1 MRGRLR
7 RLPSRRVA
15 AALFLASVGAFLAS
29 PLATGWSFIDLEVYR
44 GGGQALLDGAR
55 VYHLHFHGFLDFTYP
70 PLAAMLFTPL
80 TLLPLAVL
88 QPLVT
93 IVSLALIPYVLRCA
107 LRLPPCRD
115 WLSGEEAT
123 RLALVGAAAGVWLEP
138 IWSTLGYGQINVVVA
153 ALILGDLARPDPAR
167 GKGALIGLA
176 TGLKLTPGIFVVYLL
191 ATRRYRAAA
200 TALAT
205 FAAGVAAGFAVAP
218 REAADFWGGAFLD
231 PARVGRVENAVNQ
244 TLRGAY
250 ARLLHTT
257 GVASWWLATA
267 VLVGAVG
274 LVLAARAGRAGDEA
288 AGFSI
293 CALTG
298 LLVSPISWSHHWT
311 LALPALLLFA
321 VRAHRRASRIGLAA
335 AAGAA
340 AVGYSQL
347 IHWVPHPH
355 PGPLHAELHLDAV
368 QQLLADAYVLLALLG
383 LALAGA
389 LALGLGRTAEHRSV
403 ARAGAIGAPDPAP
416 R

>member
-1 MRGRLR
+1 MLGHLRG
-7 RLPSRRVA
+7 LPSRRVA
-15 AALFLASVGAFLAS
+15 AALFLASVAAFLAS
-29 PLATGWSFIDLEVYR
+29 PLAWGWSFIDLEVYR

-55 VYHLHFHGFLDFTYP
+55 LYHLHFHGFLDFTYP
-70 PLAAMLFTPL
+70 PLAAIFFTPL

-88 QPLVT
+88 KPLVT
-93 IVSLALIPYVLRCA
+93 IVNLALIPVVLRCA
-107 LRLPPCRD
+107 LRLPPGRD
-115 WLSGEEAT
+115 WLTGDQAT
-123 RLALVGAAAGVWLEP
+123 RLALLGAAAGVWLEP

-153 ALILGDLARPDPAR
+153 ALILGDLARPDGAR
-167 GKGALIGLA
+167 GKGVLLGLA

-191 ATRRYRAAA
+191 VTRRYRAAG

-205 FAAGVAAGFAVAP
+205 FAAGVAAGFAIAP
-218 REAADFWGGAFLD
+218 RAAADFWGGAFLD
-231 PARVGRVENAVNQ
+231 PTRVGRVENAVNQ

-257 GVASWWLATA
+257 GVDGWWLPTA
-267 VLVGAVG
+267 ALVGAVG

-321 VRAHRRASRIGLAA
+321 VRAHRRRSRAGLVAA
-335 AAGAA
+335 AAAA
-340 AVGYSQL
+340 AIGYSQL

-368 QQLLADAYVLLALLG
+368 QQLLADAYVLLALLA

-389 LALGLGRTAEHRSV
+389 LALGLGGVAERRPG
-403 ARAGAIGAPDPAP
+403 ARPRALGPPDPAP